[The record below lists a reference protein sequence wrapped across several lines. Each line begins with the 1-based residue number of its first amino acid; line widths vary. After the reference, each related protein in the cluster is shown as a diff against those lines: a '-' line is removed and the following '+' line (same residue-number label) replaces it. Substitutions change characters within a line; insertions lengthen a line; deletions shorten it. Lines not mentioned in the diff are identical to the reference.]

1 MLGGPTQ
8 RHQHLRSPSRWS
20 WRWMGSSSR
29 WSRRHYWRGAI
40 LSMASLI
47 SLPRVRPLARCQP
60 CKYAERITNKC
71 VLYVYYHYILLAT
84 WLLGGKIP
92 PLRVGF
98 CGLQHPERSS
108 SRWPRRHAGGRPSS
122 WWPRRQHR
130 GKGGHPLDDLD
141 DDDTCWR
148 EAILPMA
155 SMTASGGPPNK
166 YYAKHTYSD
175 TPL

>member
-60 CKYAERITNKC
+60 CKYAERITNRC

-108 SRWPRRHAGGRPSS
+108 SRWPRRH
-122 WWPRRQHR
+122 
-130 GKGGHPLDDLD
+130 
-141 DDDTCWR
+141 CWR
-148 EAILPMA
+148 EAILLMA
-155 SMTASGGPPNK
+155 SMTTPRERRSSSRWPWRRRHLLEGGHPHDGLNDGIWGT
-166 YYAKHTYSD
+166 A
-175 TPL
+175 

>member
-1 MLGGPTQ
+1 MDGVILSMIPTTPLEGGHP
-8 RHQHLRSPSRWS
+8 LDGLNNMRSPSRWS

-29 WSRRHYWRGAI
+29 WSRRHYRREAI

-60 CKYAERITNKC
+60 CKYAERIANRC

-98 CGLQHPERSS
+98 CGLQHLERSS
-108 SRWPRRHAGGRPSS
+108 SRWPRRH
-122 WWPRRQHR
+122 
-130 GKGGHPLDDLD
+130 
-141 DDDTCWR
+141 CWR
-148 EAILPMA
+148 EAILLMA
-155 SMTASGGPPNK
+155 STTTPRERRSSSRWPWRRQRGLPNK